1 MNRNFE
7 TLIKQGYKLTDN
19 ADAIVEE
26 TLGKLYKQ
34 AYETAMRELVA
45 LYVKLGDKIDL
56 PEAKKYKRLEGVLLS
71 IADEYKKVTGQA
83 IVLTGYNSFQSYQNA
98 FFSYTWSMENATVD
112 GTALN
117 LAKVDTTW
125 GILPVDAIRASV
137 MSENSG
143 LKFVKRFDTSKIV
156 RLADIQSA
164 LTRGLANGHSYRKV
178 AKSIETVFNNG
189 YTDAIR
195 VVQTE
200 SGRCF
205 TEGFLKAHDDA
216 EAMGIKVKK
225 RWVASLDGRT
235 RHDHA
240 VADGQFADKNGNFH
254 VGGSKGPGPGLL
266 DGDDALSQN
275 IRCRCRP
282 IDELEGFPS
291 DMRRVG
297 DEIQPYVDF
306 KTWATPKGWTEGK
319 GWPIKK

>member
-1 MNRNFE
+1 MPSRNFE
-7 TLIKQGYKLTDN
+7 TLIKQGYRLTDN

-56 PEAKKYKRLEGVLLS
+56 PEAKKYKRLEGVILA

-83 IVLTGYNSFQSYQNA
+83 IVLTGYNSFQSYQSA
-98 FFSYTWSMENATVD
+98 FYTYTWSMENATVD

-117 LAKVDTTW
+117 LAKVDNTW

-143 LKFVKRFDTSKIV
+143 LTYLKTLDKSKFI
-156 RLADIQSA
+156 RLSDIQSA

-189 YTDAIR
+189 YADALR
-195 VVQTE
+195 VTITE
-200 SGRCF
+200 SGRAF
-205 TEGFLKAHDDA
+205 TEGFLRAHDDA
-216 EAMGIKVKK
+216 ESMGIKVKK
-225 RWVASLDGRT
+225 RWVSTLDGRT

-254 VGGSKGPGPGLL
+254 VGGATGPGPGLM
-266 DGDDALSQN
+266 DDLSQN

-297 DEIQPYVDF
+297 KDIQEYVTF
-306 KTWATPKGWTEGK
+306 SEWASKLGWTSDK